1 MALYGALGL
10 SLLMP
15 FADQNKDFNIKLILL
30 LVIGAYSWIS
40 FVASKIQKIKWNYLT
55 YLITALVLLLITIAI
70 YSRGTINLFGAFY
83 SPISALSLLAIIGL
97 ALNTS
102 FQKPEFIAR
111 AIFFVTALVAFL
123 AFPYDIWRYHG
134 LAAGRVSGTI
144 AQSNSLAVY
153 ISAGLIIGFYWLVSG
168 TYKNKK
174 YLLIAVEAYMLF
186 MTILTQTRFVIV
198 LLGLMALTYFVLRI
212 KEGKKIIFIALATLL
227 FAFGSIFV
235 VNNRQINQSALEKG
249 VNYRLHLQA
258 TAFSGEPIRA
268 VQVNGTNKL
277 LKKLECNNLNSS
289 NDLVLTCFQ
298 GFIFSS
304 YHNQYLDRLVQFG
317 WIFGLGYF
325 LLISYGVTSIFEQR
339 HQAILLTLGCAFLL
353 TALYYFT
360 NVTTIE
366 IEILLWILLLQ
377 GLSKRLINS

>member
-1 MALYGALGL
+1 MAVYGALGL

-70 YSRGTINLFGAFY
+70 YSRGTINLFGAIY
-83 SPISALSLLAIIGL
+83 SPISAISLLAIIGL

-144 AQSNSLAVY
+144 AQSNALAVY
-153 ISAGLIIGFYWLVSG
+153 ISAGLIIGFYWIVSG
-168 TYKNKK
+168 VYSNKK
-174 YLLIAVEAYMLF
+174 CLLIAFEAYMLF
-186 MTILTQTRFVIV
+186 MVILTQTRFVII

-339 HQAILLTLGCAFLL
+339 HQAILLTLGCALLL

>member
-1 MALYGALGL
+1 M
-10 SLLMP
+10 
-15 FADQNKDFNIKLILL
+15 
-30 LVIGAYSWIS
+30 IGAYSWIS

-83 SPISALSLLAIIGL
+83 SPISAISLLAIIGL

-144 AQSNSLAVY
+144 AQSNALAVY

-198 LLGLMALTYFVLRI
+198 LLGLMALTYFVMRA
-212 KEGKKIIFIALATLL
+212 KKDKKVFLIALATLL
-227 FAFGSIFV
+227 FVVGSIFV
-235 VNNRQINQSALEKG
+235 VNNRQINQSALENG
-249 VNYRLHLQA
+249 VSYRLHLQA
-258 TAFSGEPIRA
+258 TAFSGELIRA

-277 LKKLECNNLNSS
+277 LKKLECNNLNTS
-289 NDLVLTCFQ
+289 NDLALTCFQ
-298 GFIFSS
+298 GYVFSS

-317 WIFGLGYF
+317 WIFGLGYI
-325 LLISYGVTSIFEQR
+325 LLLACGGAIFYRER
-339 HQAILLTLGCAFLL
+339 HQAIFLTLGCAFLL
-353 TALYYFT
+353 AALYYFS

-366 IEILLWILLLQ
+366 IEIILWILLTQ
-377 GLSKRLINS
+377 GLSKRLIKT